1 VQLEANRATKGIV
14 AIALSAFAV
23 VTTEFIIV
31 GLLPLIATDLAV
43 PISTAGLLVS
53 VYAFTVVPSAPLLT
67 ALTSKLCRRNL
78 LIGVLS
84 LQILTNLLAAL
95 APNYTVLLIARVF
108 SAFSLAVFWSIAAIV
123 AISLV
128 PENRRGWAISIV
140 FTGISAA
147 NLFGIPLGTL
157 IGQSLGWRAA
167 FAGLTGLGLL
177 ALVAI
182 ALFLPTPPKVSPPPL
197 QTQLRLLRQPQ
208 FLMALAVSVAIAT
221 GDFLAF
227 TYLVPFLQQVTRLDG
242 SGSSLMLLLFG
253 VAGIVGNFAGG
264 RAADRGVVQALLL
277 TMGALAISF
286 VGMSAIGTIAGAVVA
301 LILLWGM
308 AHAALFVEIQYRMI
322 ALAADATDT
331 ASALNVSIINIGIGL
346 GAALGS
352 LVVETSGVRSVGW
365 VGGLLALVAIGLL
378 LLSCRGTQPSSSKR
392 TKEFWQR
399 FLVPGCSQLS
409 TDRSPH

>member
-1 VQLEANRATKGIV
+1 MQQLEVDQAARGIV
-14 AIALSAFAV
+14 AIGISAFAV

-31 GLLPLIATDLAV
+31 GLLPLIAADLAI
-43 PISTAGLLVS
+43 PISTTGLLVS
-53 VYAFTVVPSAPLLT
+53 IYAFTVVPSAPILT

-84 LQILTNLLAAL
+84 LQIITNLLAAI
-95 APNYTVLLIARVF
+95 APNYTVLLIARII

-128 PENRRGWAISIV
+128 PEHRRGWAISVV
-140 FTGISAA
+140 FAGISAA
-147 NLFGIPLGTL
+147 NLFGIPLGTV
-157 IGQSLGWRAA
+157 IGQSFGWRAA
-167 FAGLTGLGLL
+167 FAALTGLGLL

-182 ALFLPTPPKVSPPPL
+182 ALFLPTPPKVLPPSL

-208 FLMALAVSVAIAT
+208 FLMSLAVSVAIAT

-227 TYLVPFLQQVTRLDG
+227 TYLVPFLQQVTRLSG

-253 VAGIVGNFAGG
+253 IAGIVGNFAGG

-277 TMGALAISF
+277 TMGALAVSF
-286 VGMSAIGTIAGAVVA
+286 VGLSAIGTAPGAVVA

-322 ALAADATDT
+322 MLAPDATDT
-331 ASALNVSIINIGIGL
+331 ASALNVSIINTGIGL

-352 LVVETSGVRSVGW
+352 LVVENSGVRSVGW
-365 VGGLLALVAIGLL
+365 AGGLLALVAIGLL
-378 LLSCRGTQPSSSKR
+378 LLSCRGTQP
-392 TKEFWQR
+392 E
-399 FLVPGCSQLS
+399 S
-409 TDRSPH
+409 TGKPRSL

>member
-1 VQLEANRATKGIV
+1 MQLEINRATRGIV

-31 GLLPLIATDLAV
+31 GLLPLIAADLAV
-43 PISTAGLLVS
+43 PISTVGLLVS

-95 APNYTVLLIARVF
+95 APSYTVLLIARVI
-108 SAFSLAVFWSIAAIV
+108 SAFSLAIFWSIAAIV

-167 FAGLTGLGLL
+167 FAGLAGLGVL
-177 ALVAI
+177 ALIAI
-182 ALFLPTPPKVSPPPL
+182 ALFLPTPPKVLPPPL
-197 QTQLRLLRQPQ
+197 QTQLRLLRQPR
-208 FLMALAVSVAIAT
+208 FLMALAVSVAIST

-227 TYLVPFLQQVTRLDG
+227 TYLVPFLEQVTRLNG

-253 VAGIVGNFAGG
+253 VAGVVGNFAGG
-264 RAADRGVVQALLL
+264 RAADREVIRALLL
-277 TMGALAISF
+277 TMGALAVSF
-286 VGMSAIGTIAGAVVA
+286 IGLSAIGTVPGAVVA

-322 ALAADATDT
+322 ALAPNATDT

-352 LVVETSGVRSVGW
+352 LVVETNGVRSVGW
-365 VGGLLALVAIGLL
+365 IGGLLAMVAIGLL
-378 LLSCRGTQPSSSKR
+378 LLSCRGTQSSSSSQVKG
-392 TKEFWQR
+392 FWQW
-399 FLVPGCSQLS
+399 FLVPGCSQPPS
-409 TDRSPH
+409 DRSLY